1 MQKFIVTLFLFI
13 FSMLKAQNT
22 PLFHGKISS
31 ESSQLEGIHVI
42 NNSSNEGTITDN
54 RGYFS
59 IKANANDVL
68 RFSAVHLE
76 AKQHIVTIEDLNTE
90 IVVLK
95 MKALLSELEG
105 VTLVKYKNIDAVAL
119 GIVPM
124 NQKTYTPAERKLHTA
139 STGFIDPLLNLAS
152 GRTAML
158 KKAVKIEKKE
168 MLQEKTTDY
177 FNHDY
182 FTKTLLIPEE
192 YVNGFL
198 FYIVENERYTKAM
211 NDKNITMAA
220 FILSEL
226 ATKYLQLKEIK

>member
-1 MQKFIVTLFLFI
+1 MQKFIVALFLLV

-22 PLFHGKISS
+22 TLFHGKISS
-31 ESSQLEGIHVI
+31 ESTQLEGIHVI
-42 NNSSNEGTITDN
+42 NSSSKEGTITDK

-59 IKANANDVL
+59 IIAKANDVL
-68 RFSAVHLE
+68 QFSAVHLE
-76 AKQHIVTIEDLNTE
+76 AKQHIVTIEDLNAE

-95 MKALLSELEG
+95 MKALLSELEE

-152 GRTAML
+152 GRTTML
-158 KKAVKIEKKE
+158 KQVVKIEKKE

-177 FNHDY
+177 FNLDY

-192 YVNGFL
+192 YVKGFL
-198 FYIVENERYTKAM
+198 FYVVENERYTKAM
-211 NDKNITMAA
+211 NDKNITMAT

>member
-1 MQKFIVTLFLFI
+1 MQKIIIALFLFI

-95 MKALLSELEG
+95 MKALLSELEE

-177 FNHDY
+177 FNLDY